1 MYATRTPLVGRTMTL
16 GDLLQSLAHD
26 RLPPRF
32 LALLPLLLLPALG
45 LLLAGWWRT
54 ATPLLALGFF
64 GAWGWTDVWLDRVD
78 LDRSRGRTVLARA
91 ARGAAAL
98 CGVLSAGALIVVLLT
113 RVLGAGV
120 SCLGC
125 AG

>member
-1 MYATRTPLVGRTMTL
+1 MYAARTPIVGRTMTL
-16 GDLLQSLAHD
+16 AELLQSLAHE
-26 RLPPRF
+26 RLPSRL
-32 LALLPLLLLPALG
+32 LALLPLLLLPAIA
-45 LLLAGWWRT
+45 LLLSGWWRT
-54 ATPLLALGFF
+54 ATPFLTVGFF
-64 GAWGWTDVWLDRVD
+64 GVWGWTDVWLDRVD
-78 LDRSRGRTVLARA
+78 LDRPRYRTVLARA
-91 ARGAAAL
+91 GRGIAAP